1 MASRRTA
8 PLNGHEVSREDVVDL
23 ANHITLPPNLPTSE
37 EDQPAVIEQNM
48 IHLAQAAITSM
59 DATSSQAWSR
69 VSDMLLKL
77 NSIKKMREYDYS
89 VLGRELSRMRRD
101 DCLAFHLHA
110 QNCGILILYKSADS
124 VIFECFETSALSEEV
139 MSTSGRLIMTF
150 PGRAIACPV
159 GKFFDEAFQTD
170 LSASLCM
177 LNRDFVDVKSSTDR
191 TSPCPRFVI
200 DYMMTMLSVIGTNYK
215 SSTTQ
220 KHVRDEVVSRGNE
233 MPWRRFPFWLFLR
246 VSILRILS
254 TTRNF
259 GGAEEEY
266 KRFMI
271 HVTAELLHTATQ
283 ISVAPD
289 SLSIIHAKLA
299 RRVLKFEQ
307 GFGTALPLHILEISR
322 KAEEEIRT
330 PWIAFANTPDPTSK
344 VPVDHLED
352 ATCLVLRN
360 SRKPLLKVL
369 KPLPPLDAAPEFA
382 PPPQSRIS
390 QDVTEMPSLTPTNKL
405 KGDLSVVLAGVEKWV
420 KVNLGPWTEQ
430 TLLSPDTQA
439 FNKLANLIRDYWLLA
454 ESAYARNPLESS
466 LALLTILELW
476 VTLDKLCVEE
486 IGLLKKYSPQIPLDL
501 LEPPLLPKSEQMC
514 RLDLVEKYIRS
525 RTENS
530 QQQGS
535 GIFVTPT
542 QECFSICYF
551 NSSSQL
557 QALCRKILRIDQEKR
572 QEKVDEFGKLTLE
585 YQALIAQASRE
596 YHIFFAG
603 RDEQQIHSKSC
614 KKCALEAEAQA
625 MKIEIYEDALPRDE
639 VQKKAAVFEI
649 AIPKSFAAWR
659 DSTWLIIHGAGR
671 SAYKSALTKNI
682 SIGIWDYKPLQ
693 RFGKPVE
700 NHRVTLASST
710 KPFLDGQ
717 SRSVCFPVDFGR
729 VCVLNSLQYDTW
741 DRIGRCWPSHIA
753 EPPSLKERCTLSLPS
768 GPYFKLDWASKTS
781 QHTTNEV
788 MSNQY
793 LCDKSLKIQ
802 EYIAFCNLRAGER
815 LQSLNILRELGSNN
829 LNQND
834 PAVTVLVQ
842 QAIWEAG
849 SPSQDCFRN
858 AHVEFREISFCTRL
872 AAVLRH
878 RLEAIQSNWQEQ
890 HSMATLIQITL
901 RLLSLAPDLDTEGTT
916 SMLLREAR
924 NTSMKWCRQL
934 SEHLHQPSSDRE
946 AQKKAVELLL
956 SAALRCFSTFDVDDR
971 HQTRFLHTAED
982 LAIAAEAQTL
992 VRENTP
998 ADIRKLSLFLQQSLL
1013 RHRKIV
1019 QNIKQRLRILARSF
1033 PTGLNQAIERLWNG
1047 AEMGPVWTRV
1057 SNQTPSWVRNRTLPR
1072 AAGTPQIV
1080 HYNLE
1085 GGDLLVGG
1093 KPKGKLPETY
1103 KTQPLFQRIFGP
1115 FDVLQV
1121 FASDMPGMEF
1131 LASQP
1136 FEGNM
1141 VHLGLDQGN
1150 VVIKI
1155 RTGNRVLQALPE
1167 TTFEHDLPGHLVHDY
1182 MHWMDEATFDVE
1194 FRPLSRIWQSTED
1207 CWKLTFSGANL
1218 LAATASLRRGSVR
1231 LLEPVSPPGK
1241 IITSILEGLDESCN
1255 CHITL
1260 DDAPGS
1266 DIQIHLPRYNLHFRV
1281 TNVGEISSLEYNAV
1295 VDSDQGLGT
1304 MVGLRS
1310 RLVLRDEALPGCP
1323 AERRVLIPCGIPKIE
1338 NNGYHV
1344 NVTIGDEE
1352 SPKRDFFVYRV
1363 DRHLQKLRGVP
1374 DLRSQLLKA
1383 YLHAVT
1389 AYVLP
1394 DPFTH
1399 VTGTEE
1405 AIETLGEASLYASTS
1420 LTEQE
1425 MQLLNAIATL
1435 TPQHTYSR
1443 QHRICSQKIFWD
1455 ARLSP
1460 LVQHDDFYL
1469 AAQAIFLQHTEAQ
1482 VLVVPASA
1490 CKLSLRSGG
1499 DQFLAS
1505 RARQRNASVTKSG
1518 LFVKLV
1524 TSDGDDKVC
1533 TARDLY
1539 GWVERAI
1546 HVHEIASL
1554 IRDWPATLPV
1564 TTDLVTVVKE
1574 WQEVYGYHG
1583 TFVTTSLQ
1591 EVVDL
1596 KLSSHWGSLYDLCR
1610 SANRETG
1617 TYALMFTFCSI
1628 AFGVDKKQ
1636 MSLLRTMLAF
1646 AFNDVFRTIDPPKVH
1661 NAYNLIHG
1669 TTISREVISSAIRI
1683 EVPRPKKARSNCL
1696 PTTKARYARIQHEYD
1711 TEIPRLLDLI
1721 WSRRSNQRIRLPRDE
1736 HFGYLADYTSTIIKE
1751 CERVIAECQKNK
1763 LFIEHIQAV
1772 EAELKKITARSI
1784 QQQMPNA
1791 HLRIPHARHRVNLS
1805 LSMPQLLQDDTRAN
1819 SVDTRSIPSS
1829 LFLEPTRTSA
1839 ETSKLDELLSQFP
1852 ALAESTHPEYIEALR
1867 ASHLALTKHKIDMSS
1882 QIVPLAP
1889 GRIEK
1894 HHEKLA
1900 IHVQTLLD
1908 SVQQALSP
1916 ITPAQKILLAADLWP
1931 RISRLRL
1938 LQSLS
1943 AKKVGSVSLKWK
1955 SNLLNLAGKI
1965 ASLQRSERMLKCH
1978 KAGSLS
1984 ALWAELKHEGR
1995 DGWSSEKYPSWLL
2008 LEIENNITIRPIQA
2022 EVAMEMI
2029 APRSGQNSVLQLN
2042 MGEGKSSVILPMI
2055 VAALA
2060 DGQRLVRVVALKP
2073 LLRQTELVLTE
2084 RLGGLL
2090 GHRVSHIPFSRKTE
2104 IDESTI
2110 GCIQKVYERCK
2121 QDRGVMVTLPEE
2133 VLSMKLMTRE
2143 KLTKKHELSSK
2154 ILDLQRWLAS
2164 NCRDVLDESDEILGI
2179 RSQLIYP
2186 MGTQQM
2192 LDGKNDRWLVPQ
2204 AVLRRLMYHVEAL
2217 SQHHHE
2223 DLEVDFNGK
2232 SFPIIKILEKKIFE
2246 QVVDLLVEDALEGR
2260 LAGIGFDFCTEETR
2274 QSIKAFIRDRSIL
2287 PHIQEIII
2295 RDCQDST
2302 NWSVLLILRGLLA
2315 HGVLQFTVQQKRWLV
2330 EYGLDASR
2338 CLMAVPYRA
2347 KGVPSANSEFGHPDV
2362 GVLLTCLSYYYTGLR
2377 SDQIATC
2384 FKLLS
2389 KDSNAH
2395 DIYATWVSGCQAL
2408 PADLTSLDGI
2418 NLEHISICEKIL
2430 FPALQYNLE
2439 TIAFYLNQVVFPRE
2453 GKEFAK
2459 RMSASGWDIPSTSN
2473 DPGFL
2478 TTGFSGT
2485 NDNRSL
2491 LPYSIKQCDLFK
2503 LQYTNAS
2510 VLNLILQEENATY
2523 IHGVTDDGKRL
2534 DVPSLLTLLSR
2545 QTPSINVLI
2554 DVGAQVLEATNLEL
2568 AQQWLALES
2577 NAKAVIFFD
2586 ERDEATVLDRSGCI
2600 TPMRISPFSSKLEGC
2615 LIYLDE
2621 VHTRGIDLAIPH
2633 GARAAVTLGP
2643 RLSKDRLM
2651 QACMRLRRLGD
2662 GHSLCF
2668 IAPPEVHHNIRE
2680 IQADAQAEITSL
2692 AVLAWC
2698 IKQTCEALDNA
2709 RPLRIVHGLEYL
2721 RQQGVLNEYI
2731 PSSSS
2736 SAKIAKQINRMK
2748 QFCLQIQENE
2758 SQQLRQL
2765 YGAHEGRI
2773 SAIRDLLNRESTD
2786 QLMQHLVEEFD
2797 IMERTA
2803 MENTNMDVE
2812 QEREIAHE
2820 IQTQRHI
2827 QRPSKVQPLVPTISS
2842 GLEAFVA
2849 SGTYQDL
2856 MAMHQ
2861 GKERGLKLFAYTSA
2875 KECAQDSKI
2884 NPQVCS
2890 AFVTHD
2896 FIFSVALEPD
2906 ALLDQYLRPV
2916 TWVLSSTVTKQI
2928 LIISPHEANKLLPKI
2943 KISEKIRLHCFAAR
2957 TTKGM
2962 AQSGQMNV
2970 YTVNAHVGDQHSF
2983 CHSVLELD
2991 LIAGSLY
2998 LQNGEH
3004 YERLCEFLGLIS
3016 PKFRATASVVSKD
3029 GFISDE
3035 VRREIG
3041 WDKFTPFHQNP
3052 IPYFKQIFELR
3063 MQGQGFGHT
3072 HMGAILN
3079 GRVLTDSA
3087 FEEPDRMDTT

>member
-101 DCLAFHLHA
+101 
-110 QNCGILILYKSADS
+110 
-124 VIFECFETSALSEEV
+124 
-139 MSTSGRLIMTF
+139 
-150 PGRAIACPV
+150 
-159 GKFFDEAFQTD
+159 
-170 LSASLCM
+170 
-177 LNRDFVDVKSSTDR
+177 
-191 TSPCPRFVI
+191 
-200 DYMMTMLSVIGTNYK
+200 
-215 SSTTQ
+215 
-220 KHVRDEVVSRGNE
+220 
-233 MPWRRFPFWLFLR
+233 
-246 VSILRILS
+246 
-254 TTRNF
+254 
-259 GGAEEEY
+259 
-266 KRFMI
+266 
-271 HVTAELLHTATQ
+271 
-283 ISVAPD
+283 
-289 SLSIIHAKLA
+289 
-299 RRVLKFEQ
+299 
-307 GFGTALPLHILEISR
+307 
-322 KAEEEIRT
+322 
-330 PWIAFANTPDPTSK
+330 
-344 VPVDHLED
+344 
-352 ATCLVLRN
+352 
-360 SRKPLLKVL
+360 VL

-390 QDVTEMPSLTPTNKL
+390 QDATEIPSLTPTNKL
-405 KGDLSVVLAGVEKWV
+405 KGDLIVVLAGVEKWV

-501 LEPPLLPKSEQMC
+501 LEPLLLPKSEQMC

-572 QEKVDEFGKLTLE
+572 QEK
-585 YQALIAQASRE
+585 
-596 YHIFFAG
+596 
-603 RDEQQIHSKSC
+603 
-614 KKCALEAEAQA
+614 AEAQA

-741 DRIGRCWPSHIA
+741 DRTGRCWPSHIA

-802 EYIAFCNLRAGER
+802 EHIAFCNLRAGER

-858 AHVEFREISFCTRL
+858 AHVEFR
-872 AAVLRH
+872 
-878 RLEAIQSNWQEQ
+878 
-890 HSMATLIQITL
+890 
-901 RLLSLAPDLDTEGTT
+901 
-916 SMLLREAR
+916 
-924 NTSMKWCRQL
+924 
-934 SEHLHQPSSDRE
+934 
-946 AQKKAVELLL
+946 
-956 SAALRCFSTFDVDDR
+956 
-971 HQTRFLHTAED
+971 
-982 LAIAAEAQTL
+982 
-992 VRENTP
+992 
-998 ADIRKLSLFLQQSLL
+998 
-1013 RHRKIV
+1013 
-1019 QNIKQRLRILARSF
+1019 
-1033 PTGLNQAIERLWNG
+1033 
-1047 AEMGPVWTRV
+1047 
-1057 SNQTPSWVRNRTLPR
+1057 
-1072 AAGTPQIV
+1072 
-1080 HYNLE
+1080 
-1085 GGDLLVGG
+1085 
-1093 KPKGKLPETY
+1093 
-1103 KTQPLFQRIFGP
+1103 
-1115 FDVLQV
+1115 
-1121 FASDMPGMEF
+1121 
-1131 LASQP
+1131 
-1136 FEGNM
+1136 
-1141 VHLGLDQGN
+1141 
-1150 VVIKI
+1150 
-1155 RTGNRVLQALPE
+1155 
-1167 TTFEHDLPGHLVHDY
+1167 
-1182 MHWMDEATFDVE
+1182 
-1194 FRPLSRIWQSTED
+1194 
-1207 CWKLTFSGANL
+1207 
-1218 LAATASLRRGSVR
+1218 
-1231 LLEPVSPPGK
+1231 
-1241 IITSILEGLDESCN
+1241 
-1255 CHITL
+1255 
-1260 DDAPGS
+1260 
-1266 DIQIHLPRYNLHFRV
+1266 
-1281 TNVGEISSLEYNAV
+1281 
-1295 VDSDQGLGT
+1295 LGT

-1696 PTTKARYARIQHEYD
+1696 PMTKARYARIQHEYD

-1721 WSRRSNQRIRLPRDE
+1721 WSRRSDQRIRVPRDE

-1772 EAELKKITARSI
+1772 EAELKKMTARSI

-1791 HLRIPHARHRVNLS
+1791 HLRIPHRR
-1805 LSMPQLLQDDTRAN
+1805 
-1819 SVDTRSIPSS
+1819 
-1829 LFLEPTRTSA
+1829 
-1839 ETSKLDELLSQFP
+1839 
-1852 ALAESTHPEYIEALR
+1852 
-1867 ASHLALTKHKIDMSS
+1867 
-1882 QIVPLAP
+1882 
-1889 GRIEK
+1889 
-1894 HHEKLA
+1894 
-1900 IHVQTLLD
+1900 
-1908 SVQQALSP
+1908 
-1916 ITPAQKILLAADLWP
+1916 
-1931 RISRLRL
+1931 
-1938 LQSLS
+1938 
-1943 AKKVGSVSLKWK
+1943 
-1955 SNLLNLAGKI
+1955 
-1965 ASLQRSERMLKCH
+1965 
-1978 KAGSLS
+1978 
-1984 ALWAELKHEGR
+1984 
-1995 DGWSSEKYPSWLL
+1995 
-2008 LEIENNITIRPIQA
+2008 NI
-2022 EVAMEMI
+2022 
-2029 APRSGQNSVLQLN
+2029 
-2042 MGEGKSSVILPMI
+2042 
-2055 VAALA
+2055 
-2060 DGQRLVRVVALKP
+2060 
-2073 LLRQTELVLTE
+2073 
-2084 RLGGLL
+2084 
-2090 GHRVSHIPFSRKTE
+2090 
-2104 IDESTI
+2104 
-2110 GCIQKVYERCK
+2110 
-2121 QDRGVMVTLPEE
+2121 
-2133 VLSMKLMTRE
+2133 
-2143 KLTKKHELSSK
+2143 
-2154 ILDLQRWLAS
+2154 
-2164 NCRDVLDESDEILGI
+2164 
-2179 RSQLIYP
+2179 
-2186 MGTQQM
+2186 
-2192 LDGKNDRWLVPQ
+2192 
-2204 AVLRRLMYHVEAL
+2204 
-2217 SQHHHE
+2217 
-2223 DLEVDFNGK
+2223 
-2232 SFPIIKILEKKIFE
+2232 
-2246 QVVDLLVEDALEGR
+2246 
-2260 LAGIGFDFCTEETR
+2260 
-2274 QSIKAFIRDRSIL
+2274 
-2287 PHIQEIII
+2287 
-2295 RDCQDST
+2295 
-2302 NWSVLLILRGLLA
+2302 
-2315 HGVLQFTVQQKRWLV
+2315 
-2330 EYGLDASR
+2330 
-2338 CLMAVPYRA
+2338 
-2347 KGVPSANSEFGHPDV
+2347 
-2362 GVLLTCLSYYYTGLR
+2362 
-2377 SDQIATC
+2377 
-2384 FKLLS
+2384 
-2389 KDSNAH
+2389 
-2395 DIYATWVSGCQAL
+2395 
-2408 PADLTSLDGI
+2408 
-2418 NLEHISICEKIL
+2418 
-2430 FPALQYNLE
+2430 
-2439 TIAFYLNQVVFPRE
+2439 
-2453 GKEFAK
+2453 
-2459 RMSASGWDIPSTSN
+2459 
-2473 DPGFL
+2473 
-2478 TTGFSGT
+2478 
-2485 NDNRSL
+2485 
-2491 LPYSIKQCDLFK
+2491 
-2503 LQYTNAS
+2503 
-2510 VLNLILQEENATY
+2510 
-2523 IHGVTDDGKRL
+2523 
-2534 DVPSLLTLLSR
+2534 
-2545 QTPSINVLI
+2545 
-2554 DVGAQVLEATNLEL
+2554 
-2568 AQQWLALES
+2568 
-2577 NAKAVIFFD
+2577 
-2586 ERDEATVLDRSGCI
+2586 
-2600 TPMRISPFSSKLEGC
+2600 
-2615 LIYLDE
+2615 
-2621 VHTRGIDLAIPH
+2621 
-2633 GARAAVTLGP
+2633 
-2643 RLSKDRLM
+2643 
-2651 QACMRLRRLGD
+2651 
-2662 GHSLCF
+2662 
-2668 IAPPEVHHNIRE
+2668 
-2680 IQADAQAEITSL
+2680 
-2692 AVLAWC
+2692 
-2698 IKQTCEALDNA
+2698 
-2709 RPLRIVHGLEYL
+2709 
-2721 RQQGVLNEYI
+2721 
-2731 PSSSS
+2731 
-2736 SAKIAKQINRMK
+2736 
-2748 QFCLQIQENE
+2748 
-2758 SQQLRQL
+2758 
-2765 YGAHEGRI
+2765 
-2773 SAIRDLLNRESTD
+2773 
-2786 QLMQHLVEEFD
+2786 
-2797 IMERTA
+2797 
-2803 MENTNMDVE
+2803 
-2812 QEREIAHE
+2812 
-2820 IQTQRHI
+2820 
-2827 QRPSKVQPLVPTISS
+2827 
-2842 GLEAFVA
+2842 
-2849 SGTYQDL
+2849 
-2856 MAMHQ
+2856 
-2861 GKERGLKLFAYTSA
+2861 
-2875 KECAQDSKI
+2875 
-2884 NPQVCS
+2884 
-2890 AFVTHD
+2890 
-2896 FIFSVALEPD
+2896 
-2906 ALLDQYLRPV
+2906 
-2916 TWVLSSTVTKQI
+2916 
-2928 LIISPHEANKLLPKI
+2928 
-2943 KISEKIRLHCFAAR
+2943 
-2957 TTKGM
+2957 
-2962 AQSGQMNV
+2962 
-2970 YTVNAHVGDQHSF
+2970 
-2983 CHSVLELD
+2983 
-2991 LIAGSLY
+2991 
-2998 LQNGEH
+2998 
-3004 YERLCEFLGLIS
+3004 
-3016 PKFRATASVVSKD
+3016 
-3029 GFISDE
+3029 
-3035 VRREIG
+3035 
-3041 WDKFTPFHQNP
+3041 
-3052 IPYFKQIFELR
+3052 
-3063 MQGQGFGHT
+3063 
-3072 HMGAILN
+3072 
-3079 GRVLTDSA
+3079 
-3087 FEEPDRMDTT
+3087 